1 VVGRWQWVRRPPLGA
16 ARVWKEARLVGAGS
30 EPRPRAR
37 RETVSLSARKR
48 ALVGRLRKRSTRER
62 EGLFL
67 VEGLRGAREAL
78 SKGAEVRFAVCS
90 PRVRA
95 VDGGPALLEALDGA
109 GIEVSWTDEGE
120 LDALSDTESPQGVL
134 LVCREPVWQPVDLD
148 AAGGVLLLDG
158 LQDPG
163 NVGTLVRAAS
173 AFGLGGVLALEGTAD
188 AWNPKAVRAAAGA
201 VFSIP
206 ILMIPFVDV
215 QDWLEVTGT
224 DLVVSEPSAPDV
236 ATYRPARRWALAVG
250 NEGGGVRPSVSRAA
264 RAKVGV
270 PMSEDTESLNAGVA
284 GAILMYVLTQFSQ
297 RTPFDGGRL
306 DAR

>member
-1 VVGRWQWVRRPPLGA
+1 M
-16 ARVWKEARLVGAGS
+16 
-30 EPRPRAR
+30 
-37 RETVSLSARKR
+37 SLSARKR

-78 SKGAEVRFAVCS
+78 DKEAEIRFAVCS
-90 PRVRA
+90 QRVRA
-95 VDGGPALLEALDGA
+95 NQDGPTLLEALDRA
-109 GIEVSWTDEGE
+109 EVEVSWTDDRE

-134 LVCREPVWQPVDLD
+134 LVCREPAWKLEDLD
-148 AAGGVLLLDG
+148 TAAGVLVLDG

-173 AFGLGGVLALEGTAD
+173 AFGLGGVVALEGTVD
-188 AWNPKAVRAAAGA
+188 PWNPKVVRAAAGA

-206 ILMIPFVDV
+206 VLVIPFAEV
-215 QDWLEVTGT
+215 QRWLEVADT

-236 ATYRPARRWALAVG
+236 ASYRPAGRWALAVG
-250 NEGGGVRPSVSRAA
+250 NEGAGVRPSVARAA
-264 RAKVGV
+264 RARVGV
-270 PMSEDTESLNAGVA
+270 PMSGDAESLNAGVA
-284 GAILMYVLTQFSQ
+284 GAILMYVLTQSSQ
-297 RTPFDGGRL
+297 RAPRDGGRL